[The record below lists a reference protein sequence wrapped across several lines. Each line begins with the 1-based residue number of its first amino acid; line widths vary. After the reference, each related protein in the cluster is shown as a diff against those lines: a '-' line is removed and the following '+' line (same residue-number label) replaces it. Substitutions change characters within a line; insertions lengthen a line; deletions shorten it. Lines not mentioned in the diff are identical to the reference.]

1 MPRSRG
7 QKQVEKSE
15 SLIDRAGGFARDNPV
30 AAGGTLVMAL
40 TGSLIVANALGL
52 QPGRHPAPL
61 FSTRDQGVVQPQET
75 VSVPLQHTSPLVLDI
90 QLDLRNQ
97 GLYEGPLDGVNGPA
111 TERAIRHMQRNLG
124 TMETGEPSEA
134 LLAAMSLNKT
144 AAQTTVAQP
153 VTSYAPVPRR
163 KPGPIVGTP
172 QDSSFEQQPAAVP
185 PRDAR
190 LANIQ
195 RLLAELGY
203 GPLQADGAMG
213 ENTTAAIRRFEL
225 DRGLPLSGEPSPEVV
240 RHLEKVTGQRIS
252 D

>member
-7 QKQVEKSE
+7 QKQTEKSE

-61 FSTRDQGVVQPQET
+61 FSTRDQGQVQPQET
-75 VSVPLQHTSPLVLDI
+75 VSVPVQQMSPLVLDI
-90 QLDLRNQ
+90 QLELRNQ

-124 TMETGEPSEA
+124 KMENGEPSEA

-144 AAQTTVAQP
+144 ANETTLTQP
-153 VTSYAPVPRR
+153 VTSYAPIPRR
-163 KPGPIVGTP
+163 KPGRIVGASPDT
-172 QDSSFEQQPAAVP
+172 SFDEQPVAQP

-213 ENTTAAIRRFEL
+213 ENTSAAIRRFEL
-225 DRGLPLSGEPSPEVV
+225 DRGLPLSGEPSLEVV

-252 D
+252 N